1 MTWPIVGAPGVRVN
15 RFLVGQHASCLVER
29 RLEVRCGTNP

>member
-1 MTWPIVGAPGVRVN
+1 MTWLTVDAPGVRGN
-15 RFLVGQHASCLVER
+15 WFLVGQHASGLVER